1 MARTSQ
7 KDTGVGDAGIRR
19 KRAGRWIR
27 AVSSTVVLGAS
38 VAFLVVGSNRS
49 HQVVGEDAE
58 ELAELLGLV
67 PFELISD
74 QELVIDATFTG
85 VVRRGEMLV
94 STYDRSQPRKKQACP
109 T

>member
-1 MARTSQ
+1 L
-7 KDTGVGDAGIRR
+7 
-19 KRAGRWIR
+19 
-27 AVSSTVVLGAS
+27 VLAAS

-49 HQVVGEDAE
+49 HKVVGEDAE
-58 ELAELLGLV
+58 EVAELLGFV
-67 PFELISD
+67 PLESFELISD

-85 VVRRGEMLV
+85 VVRRGKMLV

>member
-1 MARTSQ
+1 
-7 KDTGVGDAGIRR
+7 
-19 KRAGRWIR
+19 
-27 AVSSTVVLGAS
+27 VVLGAS

-49 HQVVGEDAE
+49 HRVIGEDAE
-58 ELAELLGLV
+58 ELAELLGFV
-67 PFELISD
+67 PFKLISD

-85 VVRRGEMLV
+85 VVRRGKMLV

>member
-1 MARTSQ
+1 MSIAILGVSGALLVAGGKRT
-7 KDTGVGDAGIRR
+7 
-19 KRAGRWIR
+19 
-27 AVSSTVVLGAS
+27 
-38 VAFLVVGSNRS
+38 
-49 HQVVGEDAE
+49 HEVVGEDAE
-58 ELAELLGLV
+58 ELAELLGFV

-85 VVRRGEMLV
+85 VVRRGELLV